1 MAAFNDDIRIPDSV
15 ERGAN
20 GGPGFNTSLIPLTS
34 GFERRNKNWEES
46 RGRWNI
52 AYGITTA
59 DQLEGVIDTFY
70 VVNGMAD
77 GFRFKDWSGFR
88 VGNPTDLTTR
98 QLIGTTDGTTATFQ
112 TFRRYTRGAA
122 TFDREI
128 TKIVVG
134 TYRLWEDNVEIT
146 EGGGAGEFAIDN
158 DTGIATLGSTLA
170 AKSGTEVEIICEH
183 DVPVRFASDNLNIT
197 TTVFHLDEA
206 VINLP
211 AINIIEIRIDPNA

>member
-1 MAAFNDDIRIPDSV
+1 MAFNDDIRLPTDV
-15 ERGAN
+15 EKGAN
-20 GGPGFNTSLIPLTS
+20 GGPGFNTSVIALRS
-34 GFERRNKNWEES
+34 GFERRNKDWEET
-46 RGRWNI
+46 RGKWNL

-59 DQLEGVIDTFY
+59 PDLEGVIDTFY

-77 GFRFKDWSGFR
+77 GFRFKDWSDFR
-88 VGNPTDLTTR
+88 IGKTTDVTTR
-98 QLIGTTDGTTATFQ
+98 QLIGTTDGATATFQ
-112 TFRRYTRGAA
+112 TFKRYSRGAA

-134 TYRLWEDNVEIT
+134 TYRLWEDNIEIT
-146 EGGGAGEFAIDN
+146 EGAGAGEFTIDN
-158 DTGIATLGSTLA
+158 NTGIATLGSTLA
-170 AKSGTEVEIICEH
+170 AKSGTEVEIICEL

-211 AINIIEIRIDPNA
+211 AVNIVEIRIDPDA